1 MTPSPGSRTTFAAL
15 TLTLCLSLIGCSS
28 TGSASTGAANGQ
40 TDPTAA
46 AATPTPGNT
55 SSAGDG
61 GTVPVASGAAC
72 DAVPALDVINAQLD
86 EPVTGLREL
95 PRGPG
100 EDVCEAAGDGVAN
113 VQFSRLAPSDRAQ
126 LEKIAGTLGYSV
138 TELNDPAVPGAL
150 TYAGAVTIFVGEV
163 EYTVQTVTMDTIGD
177 PTAPLTAQRSAAL
190 LAAWLRNLG
199 VTL

>member
-15 TLTLCLSLIGCSS
+15 AITLCLSLIGCSS
-28 TGSASTGAANGQ
+28 TGSTSNGAADGQ
-40 TDPTAA
+40 TDPAA
-46 AATPTPGNT
+46 TAATPAPGNT

-61 GTVPVASGAAC
+61 GTVPVTSGAAC

-86 EPVTGLREL
+86 EPVTGVREL
-95 PRGPG
+95 PRAPG

-126 LEKIAGTLGYSV
+126 LEKIAGTLGYTV

-150 TYAGAVTIFVGEV
+150 TYAGAVTVFVGEV
-163 EYTVQTVTMDTIGD
+163 EYTVQTITMDTIGD
-177 PTAPLTAQRSAAL
+177 PTAPLATQRSAAL

-199 VTL
+199 VAL